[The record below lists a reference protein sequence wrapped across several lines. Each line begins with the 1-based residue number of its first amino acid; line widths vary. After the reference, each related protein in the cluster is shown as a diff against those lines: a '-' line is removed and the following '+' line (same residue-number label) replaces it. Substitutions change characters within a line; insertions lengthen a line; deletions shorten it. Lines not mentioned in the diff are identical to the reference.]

1 MASEVSVETTKAAAL
16 MVGDVIKECVFCGGG
31 ERSVLCQGSALCGD
45 MSNVPLDFLSKM
57 IISCH

>member
-45 MSNVPLDFLSKM
+45 TSNVPLDFFK
-57 IISCH
+57 